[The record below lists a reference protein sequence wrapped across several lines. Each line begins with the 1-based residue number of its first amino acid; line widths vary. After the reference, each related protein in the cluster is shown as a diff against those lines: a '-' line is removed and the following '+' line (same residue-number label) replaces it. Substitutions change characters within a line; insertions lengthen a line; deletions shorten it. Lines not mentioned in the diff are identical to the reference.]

1 MKKVFLSALVLS
13 TMAMEAQ
20 QSFSGFRESPYAGV
34 LQATTNPAY
43 MISSKRS
50 WDASLFVLNVGVNND
65 AIPLD
70 ADINKRINDFVRLD
84 ASNPLAK
91 NNDINVRFNVDVLG
105 PSVFV
110 KLNDKHAV
118 GIFTRVRALGNI
130 NNFDA
135 KMIQSYISDYDKLEL
150 RNNYSLNLNDQE
162 VVVHGFSEV
171 GFSWAGELYFDGHN
185 AIKAGASLKYIMGA
199 GNLYAGFRDFNGTAS
214 LTTDPVTKKVNK
226 SDYKFKI
233 NKYGEVFAKNGE
245 RVWGY
250 PDTQDFQGY
259 LEAEIFY
266 IRITFVGKEPYLLP
280 KTKYLFNPALSSVR
294 VYDRGNGQYM
304 IDFMGGDGAE
314 GYNAL
319 FVFDEKGLI
328 KRYLYRNF

>member
-1 MKKVFLSALVLS
+1 MIALKIDFEDNTL
-13 TMAMEAQ
+13 EA
-20 QSFSGFRESPYAGV
+20 E
-34 LQATTNPAY
+34 NE
-43 MISSKRS
+43 
-50 WDASLFVLNVGVNND
+50 
-65 AIPLD
+65 
-70 ADINKRINDFVRLD
+70 RLRD
-84 ASNPLAK
+84 T
-91 NNDINVRFNVDVLG
+91 I
-105 PSVFV
+105 V
-110 KLNDKHAV
+110 KLNSLKGTTSFFIIGYNYPKIPHKVTEDNELSVSNKD
-118 GIFTRVRALGNI
+118 I
-130 NNFDA
+130 
-135 KMIQSYISDYDKLEL
+135 KLE
-150 RNNYSLNLNDQE
+150 
-162 VVVHGFSEV
+162 F
-171 GFSWAGELYFDGHN
+171 
-185 AIKAGASLKYIMGA
+185 
-199 GNLYAGFRDFNGTAS
+199 
-214 LTTDPVTKKVNK
+214 VTKKVNK

-250 PDTQDFQGY
+250 SDTQDFQDH

-280 KTKYLFNPALSSVR
+280 KTKYLFNPTLSSVR